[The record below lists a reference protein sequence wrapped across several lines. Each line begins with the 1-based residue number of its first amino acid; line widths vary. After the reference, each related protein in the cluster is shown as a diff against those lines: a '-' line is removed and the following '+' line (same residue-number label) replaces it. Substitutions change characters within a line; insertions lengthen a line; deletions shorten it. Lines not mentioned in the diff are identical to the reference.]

1 MPMNNSRYFRLA
13 AACFLGVAGLPAL
26 AHETDPFSTRTLTAD
41 SPASSVARNILSAP
55 CPDAH
60 AYPPSLSLADVVER
74 ALCNNPQTRE
84 AWANARF
91 QAAQVGI
98 GKSAYLP
105 SLSADASVSRNH
117 ISGGTGGGAAS
128 HNQQNLGASLSYLL
142 YDFGARDAALENAR
156 QLLAALNATQDAAI
170 QTVFL
175 AGVQAYYQL
184 FAARAAVDSAVE
196 AEKSAQESLNAAAA
210 RYSAGSGTPADKLQA
225 QTAYSQAVLNR
236 IQAEGDARNAQGIL
250 ANAMGADADR
260 TFQIVPPTLQAP
272 DAQFGRDIAR
282 LIEQARRQR
291 PDLAAAQAQVE
302 AARANVEAARAAG
315 MPTITLGASAGRS
328 DTSISG
334 PSNTSS
340 LGVSIGFPL
349 FSGYNTTY
357 RVRAAREQV
366 DLRLAQRDRTSQQI
380 ALDVWKAYQSV
391 VTGNQ
396 AVKSSADLVASA
408 THSAQVALGRF
419 KAGAGNILDLLAA
432 QSALA
437 SARLQN
443 IQALYN
449 WHIAKATLA
458 QSMGGLDFS
467 ALAAL
472 QPQQTNPRSIPSP

>member
-1 MPMNNSRYFRLA
+1 MPVNNPIHLRLA
-13 AACFLGVAGLPAL
+13 VACFLGVTGFPAL
-26 AHETDPFSTRTLTAD
+26 AQQLDPFSTQELTAD

-60 AYPPSLSLADVVER
+60 AYPASLSLADVVER

-84 AWANARF
+84 AWANARY
-91 QAAQVGI
+91 QAALVGV
-98 GKSAYLP
+98 GQSAYLP
-105 SLSADASVSRNH
+105 SVSVAASASRNRN
-117 ISGGTGGGAAS
+117 SGGTAAS
-128 HNQQNLGASLSYLL
+128 YNQQNLSASLSYLL

-156 QLLAALNATQDAAI
+156 QVLAALNATQDAAI

-184 FAARAAVDSAVE
+184 FATRAAVDSAVE
-196 AEKSAQESLNAAAA
+196 AEKSALASLNAATA
-210 RYSAGSGTPADKLQA
+210 RYEVGSGTPADKLQA

-250 ANAMGADADR
+250 ANTMGADADR
-260 TFQIVPPTLQAP
+260 TFQIIPPTLQGP
-272 DAQFGRDIAR
+272 DAQFGRNIAK

-291 PDLAAAQAQVE
+291 PELAAAQAQVE

-315 MPTITLGASAGRS
+315 MPTISLGANAGRS
-328 DTSISG
+328 DTSISD

-340 LGVSIGFPL
+340 LGVSISFPL

-366 DLRLAQRDRTSQQI
+366 DVRLAQRERTSQQI
-380 ALDVWKAYQSV
+380 ALDVWKAYQAV

-396 AVKSSADLVASA
+396 AVKSSGDLVASA
-408 THSAQVALGRF
+408 AHSEQVALGRF
-419 KAGAGNILDLLAA
+419 KAGVGSILDLLTA

-443 IQALYN
+443 IQSVYN

-458 QSMGGLDFS
+458 QSMGSLDFS
-467 ALAAL
+467 ALAASA
-472 QPQQTNPRSIPSP
+472 PQQTNP

>member
-1 MPMNNSRYFRLA
+1 MNNPCYFRLA
-13 AACFLGVAGLPAL
+13 VACFLGVTGFPAL
-26 AHETDPFSTRTLTAD
+26 AQQLDPFSTQELTAD
-41 SPASSVARNILSAP
+41 SPASSVARNILASP

-60 AYPPSLSLADVVER
+60 AYPASLSLADVVER

-105 SLSADASVSRNH
+105 SISVAASESRNRN
-117 ISGGTGGGAAS
+117 SGGTAATS
-128 HNQQNLGASLSYLL
+128 YNQQNLSASLSYLL

-156 QLLAALNATQDAAI
+156 QVLAALNATQDASI

-184 FAARAAVDSAVE
+184 FATRAAVDSAVE
-196 AEKSAQESLNAAAA
+196 AEKSALESLNAATA
-210 RYSAGSGTPADKLQA
+210 RYSVGSGTPADKLQA

-236 IQAEGDARNAQGIL
+236 IQAEGDARNAQGVL
-250 ANAMGADADR
+250 ANTMGADADR
-260 TFQIVPPTLQAP
+260 AFQIAPPTLQIP
-272 DAQFGRDIAR
+272 DAQFGRDIAK

-315 MPTITLGASAGRS
+315 MPTISLGANAGRS
-328 DTSISG
+328 DTNISD

-340 LGVSIGFPL
+340 LGVSISFPL
-349 FSGYNTTY
+349 FTGYNTTY

-366 DLRLAQRDRTSQQI
+366 DVRLAQRERTSQQI
-380 ALDVWKAYQSV
+380 ALDVWKAYQAV

-396 AVKSSADLVASA
+396 AVKTSADLVASA
-408 THSAQVALGRF
+408 VHSEQVALGRF
-419 KAGAGNILDLLAA
+419 KAGVGSILDLLTA

-443 IQALYN
+443 IQSVYN

-458 QSMGGLDFS
+458 QSMGSLDFS
-467 ALAAL
+467 ALAASA
-472 QPQQTNPRSIPSP
+472 PQQTNP

>member
-1 MPMNNSRYFRLA
+1 MNNSRHFRLA
-13 AACFLGVAGLPAL
+13 AACFLGIAGLPAL
-26 AHETDPFSTRTLTAD
+26 AQEPDPFSTRTLTAD

-55 CPDAH
+55 CPDAQ
-60 AYPPSLSLADVVER
+60 AYPASLSLADVVER

-105 SLSADASVSRNH
+105 SLSVDASVSRNH
-117 ISGGTGGGAAS
+117 INGGTGGGAAS
-128 HNQQNLGASLSYLL
+128 YNQQNLGASLSYLL

-196 AEKSAQESLNAAAA
+196 AEKSALESLNAAAA

-260 TFQIVPPTLQAP
+260 TFQIVPPTLLQAP
-272 DAQFGRDIAR
+272 DAQFGRDIAG
-282 LIEQARRQR
+282 LIEQARHQR

-315 MPTITLGASAGRS
+315 MPAITLGASAGRS

-334 PSNTSS
+334 PGNTSS
-340 LGVSIGFPL
+340 LGVSISFPL

-458 QSMGGLDFS
+458 QSLGGLDFS
-467 ALAAL
+467 ILAAL
-472 QPQQTNPRSIPSP
+472 QPQQTNPRSTPSP